1 MLTVTPDAAEAINAL
16 VSDQPGAGLRISS
29 ESVDGDQVRL
39 GLSVTT
45 TPAPTDQVIEQDGS
59 HVFVDDQAAP
69 LLAEKT
75 LDAQV
80 NSDREVA
87 FTLFP

>member
-29 ESVDGDQVRL
+29 ESIDGDQIRL

-45 TPAPTDQVIEQDGS
+45 TPAPTD
-59 HVFVDDQAAP
+59 
-69 LLAEKT
+69 
-75 LDAQV
+75 
-80 NSDREVA
+80 
-87 FTLFP
+87 